1 MSAQYGTKFTQGHY
15 EKIKKVYSIWICSNP
30 PQNRKNSIF
39 RYRVAED
46 ILAGDTKV
54 REKKENYDLLTVLL
68 LCLEDMGDETEN
80 GALDLLNIL
89 LSIKD
94 DPDEKLQRLKE
105 QFQIPITQGLGREVS
120 LMCNLSKGIEDKGI
134 QKGEILGAVK
144 TCRSL
149 KMPEKDILM
158 KLQELFSLSEEEA
171 KQYIAA

>member
-1 MSAQYGTKFTQGHY
+1 M
-15 EKIKKVYSIWICSNP
+15 
-30 PQNRKNSIF
+30 
-39 RYRVAED
+39 
-46 ILAGDTKV
+46 

-68 LCLEDMGDETEN
+68 LCLGDMGDETEN

-120 LMCNLSKGIEDKGI
+120 LMCNLSKGIEDRGIQKGI
-134 QKGEILGAVK
+134 QEGEILGAVK

-158 KLQELFSLSEEEA
+158 KLQEFFSLSEEEA